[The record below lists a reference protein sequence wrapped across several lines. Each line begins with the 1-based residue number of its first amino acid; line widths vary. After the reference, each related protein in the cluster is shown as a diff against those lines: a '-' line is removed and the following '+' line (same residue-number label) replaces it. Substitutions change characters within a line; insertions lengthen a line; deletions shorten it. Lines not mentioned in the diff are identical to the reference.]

1 MWLLLPVAGPSDPP
15 HHVADK
21 SFQEACPLC
30 AAHRASPATVSFTSD
45 IIDGP
50 LHAMVSLF

>member
-50 LHAMVSLF
+50 LHAMY